1 MYVGLSQKND
11 KFLNV
16 PKATN
21 GVWTV
26 LSKSFEFRGGGLLHT
41 FLQFSRDVEYSI
53 RESKGFTFSEL
64 KSPMLRCR

>member
-1 MYVGLSQKND
+1 MYVGLSQKNA

-26 LSKSFEFRGGGLLHT
+26 LSKSFEFRGGA
-41 FLQFSRDVEYSI
+41 YSI
-53 RESKGFTFSEL
+53 HFYSFLEMLSIASESLKGSHL
-64 KSPMLRCR
+64 VS